1 MKDIFID
8 LIATKAA
15 GSTVYNSIQLWYQP
29 WRVNVVEVFH
39 NNLTDESGNM
49 WNDLLRPL
57 EDRGTSCLPVE
68 GFLKILFFQ
77 VGVCDFS

>member
-15 GSTVYNSIQLWYQP
+15 GSTVYNSIQLCHQP
-29 WRVNVVEVFH
+29 WKVKFGDVFPS
-39 NNLTDESGNM
+39 NLTDESGNM
-49 WNDLLRPL
+49 WNDLVRPL
-57 EDRGTSCLPVE
+57 EDRGTSCLPGE

-77 VGVCDFS
+77 VGLCDSS